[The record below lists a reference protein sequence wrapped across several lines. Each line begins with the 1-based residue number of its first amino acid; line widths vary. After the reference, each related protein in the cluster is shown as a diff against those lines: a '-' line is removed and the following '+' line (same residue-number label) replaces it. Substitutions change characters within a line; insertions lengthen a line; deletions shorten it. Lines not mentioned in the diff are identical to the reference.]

1 MAKTSVIER
10 NKKRIA
16 LVAKTKNR
24 REKLIA
30 QAKEVCNNP
39 DSGMMD
45 RIQAWAKVSKL
56 PKNSAATRVR
66 KRCNATGRPRGNN
79 FIGVSRIM
87 LRTWINQGIVPG
99 ITKSSW

>member
-1 MAKTSVIER
+1 MAKTSVVER

-24 REKLIA
+24 RDKLIA
-30 QAKEVCNNP
+30 QAEQICNDP
-39 DSGMMD
+39 SSDMMD
-45 RIQAWAKVSKL
+45 RIQAWAKVNRL
-56 PKNSAATRVR
+56 PKDSCAVRIR

-79 FIGVSRIM
+79 FVGVSRIM